1 MRAVLIPVK
10 DFSKAKQRLAI
21 DLSGPDRVSLA
32 QAMLE
37 DVFDAV
43 AAARRIDAVFVVSSE
58 PLALARARRLG
69 WEVIPESRQRSESH
83 SVDFA
88 SHWCEDR
95 GVTALLR
102 LPIDIPMVEPCDI
115 EGLFIALAVPWAAVL
130 VPSRDQTGT
139 NALLRTPPTLFPS
152 HFGPGSFAQHFAEV
166 ARCGARAK
174 VLRNPRL
181 ELDVDDLEDLRVL
194 SRCSRQD
201 TATHSWLAAHGIEYG
216 LVLPESHGRAAA
228 KSVSTVVGRGSAGP

>member
-10 DFSKAKQRLAI
+10 DFSKAKQRLAV

-37 DVFDAV
+37 DVFAAV

-69 WEVIPESRQRSESH
+69 WEVIPESRQRSESD

-88 SHWCEDR
+88 SHWCEDH
-95 GVTALLR
+95 GVSALLR

-115 EGLFIALAVPWAAVL
+115 EGLFIALAVPRAAVL

-152 HFGPGSFAQHFAEV
+152 HFGPGSFGRHLAEV
-166 ARCGARAK
+166 VNSGALATIM
-174 VLRNPRL
+174 RNPRV

-194 SRCSRQD
+194 SRCSRQG
-201 TATHSWLAAHGIEYG
+201 TAAHSWLAAHGVDYG
-216 LVLPESHGRAAA
+216 LAAKGGGGTLAA
-228 KSVSTVVGRGSAGP
+228 KSVSRAAGRG